1 MVNTGARYERA
12 PESLEAMRTNGRQT
26 AVVIVTIL
34 ALLAVQGLGAPR
46 SFPLVATANG
56 EGTLKV
62 GQEEFKVSAVVVK
75 LLEDGKAEIT
85 LVSDITIFVS
95 GTWSGNLDSQEKI
108 GLVIT
113 GTPGS
118 SGLEGDGKL
127 LLRDDKKTV
136 ASLELK
142 AFKRETK
149 RNIALNFTA
158 K

>member
-1 MVNTGARYERA
+1 M
-12 PESLEAMRTNGRQT
+12 
-26 AVVIVTIL
+26 
-34 ALLAVQGLGAPR
+34 
-46 SFPLVATANG
+46 
-56 EGTLKV
+56 
-62 GQEEFKVSAVVVK
+62 VVK

-95 GTWSGNLDSQEKI
+95 GTWSGNLDTQEKI

-113 GTPGS
+113 GTASS

-136 ASLELK
+136 ATLELR
-142 AFKRETK
+142 AFKRQPK
-149 RNIALNFTA
+149 RNIAVTFTG

>member
-1 MVNTGARYERA
+1 VVNTGARYKGA
-12 PESLEAMRTNGRQT
+12 SESLKAMRTNRRQT
-26 AVVIVTIL
+26 VVLIVTIL

-62 GQEEFKVSAVVVK
+62 GHEEFKVSSVVVK

-95 GTWSGNLDSQEKI
+95 GTWSGNLDTQEKI

-113 GTPGS
+113 GTASS

-136 ASLELK
+136 ATLELR
-142 AFKRETK
+142 AFKRQPK
-149 RNIALNFTA
+149 RNIVVNFTG